1 MASCREGARDSPM
14 NRIQVHISKCS
25 RLYHQ
30 NLKPEPGCIS
40 SFMRGVCVPH
50 GTGRA

>member
-1 MASCREGARDSPM
+1 MASCREGARDSPT

-30 NLKPEPGCIS
+30 NLNLERGRIS
-40 SFMRGVCVPH
+40 NFMRGVCDPH
-50 GTGRA
+50 GTGQA